1 MIEKKITA
9 KVDQVI
15 KTGSIEEDQIKEIH
29 KLEVLFPEQP
39 EVVKVEEPQKV
50 EEPEKQ

>member
-15 KTGSIEEDQIKEIH
+15 KTGSIEEDQVKQIH

-39 EVVKVEEPQKV
+39 EVVKEEPQKV